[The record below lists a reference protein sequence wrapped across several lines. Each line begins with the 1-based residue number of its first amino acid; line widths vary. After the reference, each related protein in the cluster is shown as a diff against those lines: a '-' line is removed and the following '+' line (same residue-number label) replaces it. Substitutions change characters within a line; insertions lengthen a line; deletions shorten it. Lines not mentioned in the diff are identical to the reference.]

1 MVWIPHTKR
10 MCQKLTAQVWLAL
23 IWIKKSARSHF
34 AILREFCDDYQIRRN
49 FPTSS
54 PWSLTL
60 FHLLDRSLSHLPAK
74 KSPENVSLYKISWR
88 VNKLI
93 KIRQFL
99 FLNFIPVVNSKFRM
113 NLHQAEGIPSP
124 IHLIQWSFTLK
135 FVKLRCFWEIFIFPV
150 NRLCWDCQTSRIN
163 SFQGT
168 FSHSSPCFVD
178 AKERTNVCIYD
189 HSSSNE
195 RLTKRTKTYL
205 MKNNFVRKWKLYPET
220 DLLIRDRSF
229 NDRKENISDR
239 RFSGNVTGK
248 AGGARICM
256 FAWAGAATGS
266 GACACAWRNS
276 LQWNRT
282 KSSFLRLTSTIHEA

>member
-1 MVWIPHTKR
+1 

-124 IHLIQWSFTLK
+124 IHLIQWSFYTK
-135 FVKLRCFWEIFIFPV
+135 I
-150 NRLCWDCQTSRIN
+150 CQITVLLGDFHFSR
-163 SFQGT
+163 Q
-168 FSHSSPCFVD
+168 P
-178 AKERTNVCIYD
+178 
-189 HSSSNE
+189 
-195 RLTKRTKTYL
+195 
-205 MKNNFVRKWKLYPET
+205 
-220 DLLIRDRSF
+220 
-229 NDRKENISDR
+229 
-239 RFSGNVTGK
+239 
-248 AGGARICM
+248 
-256 FAWAGAATGS
+256 
-266 GACACAWRNS
+266 S
-276 LQWNRT
+276 L
-282 KSSFLRLTSTIHEA
+282 LRLSNQSNQYVSTNFQPLVSMFCWR